1 MSTWP
6 VVPAEPIPLQPTL
19 APRSL
24 GRLGLAAAALLA
36 LLLGGPS
43 AWALGWIGS
52 WPGPLAAIAWST
64 VGLALLCNT
73 ACALLGTFLVLRRM
87 SLLSDAISHAVLPGL
102 VVAFL
107 ITGRLDPWAM
117 LAGAVVVGML
127 TATGVQAV
135 RQLAQLADD
144 ASMGVVYPVL
154 FALGVV
160 LLSRY
165 AHHVDLDT
173 DCVLFGLL
181 ELAALDTIRLGTWEL
196 PRSLLTLAPALLGV
210 LGFLL
215 LAWKELL
222 AASFDPAMAAA
233 AGLRP
238 RLMHYLLMALV
249 ATVAVASFEAVG
261 SILVVAMMI
270 VPGVCG
276 RLLSDRVTGT
286 LFWAVLVAWVAALW
300 GYALAAWFNTTVAG
314 SMAVAAGVVLVLVV
328 LLSPRHGVL
337 VDAAHRLGTRLTI
350 AGEDLLKW
358 LLKQEPGYERL
369 DPAPQGS
376 VPPAEAACVP
386 RQRCLEHLGGRWQA
400 RLVLWLLGRRG
411 WIEQAWD
418 RVCLTPA
425 GRRRAWHLVRAHR
438 LWETFLEEHLQ
449 LPPDHVH
456 EPAEQ
461 LEHFLGPG
469 LQQELEQQLQRA
481 YDPHGR
487 KIPKQAEEH

>member
-6 VVPAEPIPLQPTL
+6 LAPGQL
-19 APRSL
+19 APRPALPAARSP
-24 GRLGLAAAALLA
+24 GRLAWAAAATLG

-43 AWALGWIGS
+43 VLAAWWLAS

-64 VGLALLCNT
+64 VLLALLSNT

-107 ITGRLDPWAM
+107 LTGRLDPWAM
-117 LAGAVVVGML
+117 LAGAVVVGVL

-135 RQLAQLADD
+135 RHLAQLADD

-165 AHHVDLDT
+165 AHQVDLDT

-181 ELAALDTIRLGTWEL
+181 ELSALDTISLAGWEV
-196 PRSLLTLAPALLGV
+196 PRSALSLGAALLGV
-210 LGFLL
+210 GVFLA
-215 LAWKELL
+215 LAWKELV
-222 AASFDPAMAAA
+222 AASFDPEMAAA

-238 RLMHYLLMALV
+238 RLMHYLLMTLV

-276 RLLSDRVTGT
+276 RLLSDRVAGT
-286 LFWAVLVAWVAALW
+286 LGYAVLVAAVAALW
-300 GYALAAWFNTTVAG
+300 GYALAAWINTTVAG

-337 VDAAHRLGTRLTI
+337 VGWLHLLNTQLAI

-358 LLKQEPGYERL
+358 LLKQEPGYET
-369 DPAPQGS
+369 AAESPQAA
-376 VPPAEAACVP
+376 VPECDVARVD
-386 RQRCLEHLGGRWQA
+386 RQECLAHLGRGLRA
-400 RLVLWLLGRRG
+400 RLVLWLLRRG
-411 WIEQAWD
+411 GYIEAAGQQ
-418 RVCLTPA
+418 VCLTPE
-425 GRRRAWHLVRAHR
+425 GRRRAWRLVRAHR
-438 LWETFLEEHLQ
+438 LWETFLQEHFQ

-456 EPAEQ
+456 EPAEH

-469 LQQELEQQLQRA
+469 LQQELEEALRRTH
-481 YDPHGR
+481 DPHGR
-487 KIPKQAEEH
+487 TIPRHAEE